1 MDKLENIKQERKR
14 IRTALDIA
22 YTKEDNDSII
32 AAAIEL
38 SRLAQKIMGKNSDLI
53 RFQCSGKFPRILK

>member
-22 YTKEDNDSII
+22 YKKKDNDSII
-32 AAAIEL
+32 AAAVEL
-38 SRLAQKIMGKNSDLI
+38 SRLAQKISDKNFDL
-53 RFQCSGKFPRILK
+53 KF

>member
-1 MDKLENIKQERKR
+1 MDKLENIKQEHKR

-22 YTKEDNDSII
+22 YKKEDNDSII

-53 RFQCSGKFPRILK
+53 RFQCSDKFHRILK